1 MIFLKTVINK
11 TALGLY
17 HDDSPFKSPF
27 NTATLL
33 IQSVFCGSL
42 VIHYGH
48 PLLVI
53 TGNTILELV
62 TC

>member
-17 HDDSPFKSPF
+17 HDNSPFKSPF

-42 VIHYGH
+42 VTT
-48 PLLVI
+48 LSASTVS
-53 TGNTILELV
+53 NNW
-62 TC
+62 